1 MYSVLVDFRNRNN
14 LVLIKR
20 LSKNNTNKMTN
31 PKKVEQG
38 ESVEGSKYVFKHDY
52 TWTKLS
58 LSSPPAYLL
67 KLQENAIV
75 IDLKVSTFSSTA
87 PALDFLHKNIFL
99 YSMA

>member
-31 PKKVEQG
+31 QKKGEQG

-52 TWTKLS
+52 TWKKFS

-67 KLQENAIV
+67 KLQENTIG
-75 IDLKVSTFSSTA
+75 IDLSVNRTSTVFSA
-87 PALDFLHKNIFL
+87 QEYFPLF
-99 YSMA
+99 

>member
-31 PKKVEQG
+31 QKKGEQG

-52 TWTKLS
+52 TWTK
-58 LSSPPAYLL
+58 A
-67 KLQENAIV
+67 V
-75 IDLKVSTFSSTA
+75 TFFSSC
-87 PALDFLHKNIFL
+87 IF
-99 YSMA
+99 AKVAGKCNWH